1 MDDLVKSLNRVENY
15 TAKYIFN
22 KYIKQDLGNSTRKH
36 DMQDL
41 ITPSYKEFTDIIFG
55 LERKAIITQDESL
68 NEDLDNMD
76 LADKVFEKAPEK
88 FKRREYDS
96 LPDVKRCTFIRKHKN
111 KYIRCAMSIS
121 DDGND
126 GNDDGNDVCYKHESS
141 VNMYWDNYCSF
152 LEAGFGKS
160 RAQISRAKNQ
170 DKKLE

>member
-1 MDDLVKSLNRVENY
+1 MDDLVKSLNIIENY

-22 KYIKQDLGNSTRKH
+22 KYIYNATNGDKKDEPIK
-36 DMQDL
+36 
-41 ITPSYKEFTDIIFG
+41 YKEYKEYMDNIFG

-68 NEDLDNMD
+68 NEDLNNMD
-76 LADKVFEKAPEK
+76 LSDKVFDKAPEK

-111 KYIRCAMSIS
+111 KYIRCAMSIT

-141 VNMYWDNYCSF
+141 INMYWDNYCSF

-160 RAQISRAKNQ
+160 RAQNSFLTTR
-170 DKKLE
+170 EPSH

>member
-22 KYIKQDLGNSTRKH
+22 KYIYNTTNEDNKNKSIK
-36 DMQDL
+36 
-41 ITPSYKEFTDIIFG
+41 YKEFTDTIFG

-88 FKRREYDS
+88 FKRRDYDS

-111 KYIRCAMSIS
+111 KYIRCAMSIT

-126 GNDDGNDVCYKHESS
+126 YNSDVCYKHESS
-141 VNMYWDNYCSF
+141 VNMYWDNYSSF
-152 LEAGFGKS
+152 LKKS
-160 RAQISRAKNQ
+160 RAKKQEKEKEQ
-170 DKKLE
+170 D

>member
-1 MDDLVKSLNRVENY
+1 MDNLVKSLNRLENY

-22 KYIKQDLGNSTRKH
+22 KYICNSNNEDNK
-36 DMQDL
+36 DEDNKEDDS
-41 ITPSYKEFTDIIFG
+41 ISYKEFTDTIFG

-76 LADKVFEKAPEK
+76 LANKVFEKDPEK
-88 FKRREYDS
+88 FKRRDYDS
-96 LPDVKRCTFIRKHKN
+96 LPDIKRCTFIRKHKN
-111 KYIRCAMSIS
+111 KYIRCAMSIT
-121 DDGND
+121 DDD
-126 GNDDGNDVCYKHESS
+126 SDVCYKHESS
-141 VNMYWDNYCSF
+141 INMYWDNYCSF

>member
-1 MDDLVKSLNRVENY
+1 MDDLVKSLNRIENY
-15 TAKYIFN
+15 AAKYIFN
-22 KYIKQDLGNSTRKH
+22 KYIYNANNEDDKDEDNKDKS
-36 DMQDL
+36 
-41 ITPSYKEFTDIIFG
+41 ITYKEFIDTIFG

-96 LPDVKRCTFIRKHKN
+96 LPDIKRCTFIRKHKN

-126 GNDDGNDVCYKHESS
+126 DNSDVCYKHESS
-141 VNMYWDNYCSF
+141 INMYWDNY
-152 LEAGFGKS
+152 S
-160 RAQISRAKNQ
+160 RLINVKE
-170 DKKLE
+170 KEK